1 MRRLALIAT
10 LALVLVPSP
19 ALAEDFED
27 AIAPFRI
34 DIAGTFG
41 GGGDAFA
48 ARGAFGLR
56 ATAWPNR
63 MIGGE
68 LLFIGWPALGSASYT
83 PLTLRFQR
91 EQEVVPDISHEQMVL
106 TGGVVFSPLLGR
118 FRVGYEDGEIGLH
131 LALGGG
137 VTGTHDDTAIVR
149 SPCDGLSAREQAG
162 TPELGCHLVDQVH
175 PAVLFGFGLRAVL
188 PRVFLLR
195 LDVSQMLHPEQVWLG
210 GQSVT
215 ELKHPVLV
223 MGTIGISIPV
233 D

>member
-1 MRRLALIAT
+1 MKRLFIAAALALMT
-10 LALVLVPSP
+10 LPTGA
-19 ALAEDFED
+19 AAEDFED

-41 GGGDAFA
+41 GGGDTFA

-68 LLFIGWPALGSASYT
+68 LLFIAWPALGSASYT

-91 EQEVVPDISHEQMVL
+91 EAEVVPDISHEQMVL

-131 LALGGG
+131 FALGGG
-137 VTGTHDDTAIVR
+137 LTGTHDDTSIVR
-149 SPCDGLSAREQAG
+149 SPCDGLTAREQAAD
-162 TPELGCHLVDQVH
+162 TANGCHLVDQVH
-175 PAVLFGFGLRAVL
+175 PAVLFGFGFRAVL

-210 GQSVT
+210 GQAVT
-215 ELKHPVLV
+215 ELKKPVLV